1 VWVLDGH
8 TCAPPWHTCART
20 GVWVLDGHTCAPPWQ
35 AALFRGRRFICGGT
49 LVAPRWVLTA
59 AHCHAPGPI
68 SVRLGRPSHPQVP
81 PGEASPNPPPAGGAS
96 PVPGAPGAGAGPGA
110 GPGGAAPA
118 PGEQRRR
125 SVRAFPFPGYNESS
139 KDGDLMLLRLQV
151 PAHLS
156 RQVSPLPLA
165 RTCAPPGTTCQISG
179 WGSTTSPTVT
189 FPQAL
194 HCSQVRIV
202 PELTCRCVPKPRSRA
217 DTCQVCVTE
226 PRSRA
231 DTCQGDSGGPLMCNG
246 RLQGITS
253 WGPGVCGDPH
263 KPGVYVNLC
272 RYGRWLHHTMAHN

>member
-1 VWVLDGH
+1 ARVPRWVLE
-8 TCAPPWHTCART
+8 
-20 GVWVLDGHTCAPPWQ
+20 GHTCAPPWQ
-35 AALFRGRRFICGGT
+35 AALFRGRRFVCGGT

-68 SVRLGRPSHPQVP
+68 TVRLGRPAPRQVR
-81 PGEASPNPPPAGGAS
+81 PGEASPGRAPPGDAPAPEAPPA
-96 PVPGAPGAGAGPGA
+96 PAPGEAS
-110 GPGGAAPA
+110 PA
-118 PGEQRRR
+118 PGEQRRA
-125 SVRAFPFPGYNESS
+125 VRVFRFPGYNESS

-165 RTCAPPGTTCQISG
+165 RTCAAPGTACQISG
-179 WGSTTSPTVT
+179 WGSTTSPEVT
-189 FPQAL
+189 FPQEL
-194 HCSQVRIV
+194 HCSQVTIV
-202 PELTCRCVPKPRSRA
+202 PELTCRRIYPDSITPNM
-217 DTCQVCVTE
+217 VCAGE

-253 WGPGVCGDPH
+253 WGPGVCGDPR

-272 RYGRWLHHTMAHN
+272 RYGRWLQDTMAQN

>member
-1 VWVLDGH
+1 MASGGRGRRWVLE
-8 TCAPPWHTCART
+8 
-20 GVWVLDGHTCAPPWQ
+20 GHTCAPPWQ
-35 AALFRGRRFICGGT
+35 AALFQGRRFVCGGT

-68 SVRLGRPSHPQVP
+68 SVRLGGRGRQQVRPGESPSGGGSSPSGETP
-81 PGEASPNPPPAGGAS
+81 PGEPPA
-96 PVPGAPGAGAGPGA
+96 AGAGSGEAP
-110 GPGGAAPA
+110 PA

-125 SVRAFPFPGYNESS
+125 SVRIFRFPGYNETS

-156 RQVSPLPLA
+156 RQVRPLPPA
-165 RTCAPPGTTCQISG
+165 RTCAAPGTACQISG
-179 WGSTTSPTVT
+179 WGSTTSPEVT
-189 FPQAL
+189 FPKDL
-194 HCSQVRIV
+194 HCSQVTIV
-202 PELTCRCVPKPRSRA
+202 PELTCRRIYPESITPNM
-217 DTCQVCVTE
+217 VCAGE

-253 WGPGVCGDPH
+253 WGPGVCGDPR

-272 RYGRWLHHTMAHN
+272 RYSRWLEETMAHN

>member
-1 VWVLDGH
+1 MRLLLLLLLPAATGAWVLE
-8 TCAPPWHTCART
+8 
-20 GVWVLDGHTCAPPWQ
+20 GHTCAPPWQ

-68 SVRLGRPSHPQVP
+68 TVRLGRPTHPQVR
-81 PGEASPNPPPAGGAS
+81 PGEAG
-96 PVPGAPGAGAGPGA
+96 GAGPGA
-110 GPGGAAPA
+110 AAPA

-125 SVRAFPFPGYNESS
+125 SARAFPFPGYNESS
-139 KDGDLMLLRLQV
+139 KDGDLMLLRLQA

-165 RTCAPPGTTCQISG
+165 RTCAAPGTACQISG

-202 PELTCRCVPKPRSRA
+202 PELTCRRIYPNSITPNM
-217 DTCQVCVTE
+217 VCAGE

-272 RYGRWLHHTMAHN
+272 RYGRWLHRTMAHN

>member
-1 VWVLDGH
+1 G
-8 TCAPPWHTCART
+8 A
-20 GVWVLDGHTCAPPWQ
+20 WVLDGHTCAPPWQ

-59 AHCHAPGPI
+59 AHCHAPGYGQPHH
-68 SVRLGRPSHPQVP
+68 RP
-81 PGEASPNPPPAGGAS
+81 PGPPHP
-96 PVPGAPGAGAGPGA
+96 PPGAPRPRPRQVSPGGRGQIQVWPHLRQVSPGGAGP

-139 KDGDLMLLRLQV
+139 KDGDLMLLRLQA

-165 RTCAPPGTTCQISG
+165 RTCAAPGTTCQISG

-202 PELTCRCVPKPRSRA
+202 PELTCRRIYPNSITPNM
-217 DTCQVCVTE
+217 VCAGE

-272 RYGRWLHHTMAHN
+272 RYGRWLHRTMARN

>member
-1 VWVLDGH
+1 MRLLLLLLLLP
-8 TCAPPWHTCART
+8 AAT
-20 GVWVLDGHTCAPPWQ
+20 GVWVLEGHTCAPPWQ
-35 AALFRGRRFICGGT
+35 AALFQGRRFVCGGT

-59 AHCHAPGPI
+59 AHCHAPGY
-68 SVRLGRPSHPQVP
+68 GQVTGT
-81 PGEASPNPPPAGGAS
+81 PGQGGHTWAGGG
-96 PVPGAPGAGAGPGA
+96 VTW
-110 GPGGAAPA
+110 
-118 PGEQRRR
+118 QRRR
-125 SVRAFPFPGYNESS
+125 SERTFRFPGYNESS

-165 RTCAPPGTTCQISG
+165 RTCAPAGTTCQISG
-179 WGSTTSPTVT
+179 WGSTTSPQVT

-202 PELTCRCVPKPRSRA
+202 PELTCRRIYPDSITPNM
-217 DTCQVCVTE
+217 VCAGE

-231 DTCQGDSGGPLMCNG
+231 DTCQGDSGGPLVCNG

-253 WGPGVCGDPH
+253 WGPGVCGDPQ

-272 RYGRWLHHTMAHN
+272 RYGRWLQDTMAQN

>member
-1 VWVLDGH
+1 MRLLLLLLLLPAATGAWVLE
-8 TCAPPWHTCART
+8 
-20 GVWVLDGHTCAPPWQ
+20 GHTCAPPWQ

-68 SVRLGRPSHPQVP
+68 TVRLGRPTHPQVR
-81 PGEASPNPPPAGGAS
+81 PGEASPNPPPPGEAS
-96 PVPGAPGAGAGPGA
+96 PAPGEPGA
-110 GPGGAAPA
+110 GPGEASPA
-118 PGEQRRR
+118 PGEQRRL
-125 SVRAFPFPGYNESS
+125 SVRTFPYPGYNESS

-165 RTCAPPGTTCQISG
+165 RTCAAPGTTCQISG
-179 WGSTTSPTVT
+179 WGSVTSPTVT

-202 PELTCRCVPKPRSRA
+202 PELTCRRIYPDSITPNM
-217 DTCQVCVTE
+217 VCAGE
-226 PRSRA
+226 PQSRA
-231 DTCQGDSGGPLMCNG
+231 DTCQGDSGGPLVCNG

-272 RYGRWLHHTMAHN
+272 RYGRWLHHTMARN